1 MKLSFGFV
9 TIEYSGTPDE
19 IKKLSYN
26 GQICVD
32 GIETF
37 IVKYD
42 LGGLH
47 KIFPYGKREH
57 VCEQVIEHYGEEL
70 NIVLDKLAIEKSV
83 KIKADKKKLVNL
95 RRLGREK
102 AKSAESKNKKSKTL

>member
-9 TIEYSGTPDE
+9 EIDYTGTDE
-19 IKKLSYN
+19 EVKKLKYN

-37 IVKYD
+37 IVKYE
-42 LGGLH
+42 LGGEH
-47 KIFPYGKREH
+47 KIFPYGKREF
-57 VCEQVIEHYGEEL
+57 VVEQVKDHYGEEL
-70 NIVLDKLAIEKSV
+70 NNVLDKLAIEKSA
-83 KIKADKKKLVNL
+83 KIKADKKTLANL

>member
-42 LGGLH
+42 LGGPH
-47 KIFPYGKREH
+47 KIFQYGKREH

-70 NIVLDKLAIEKSV
+70 NIVLDKHILRTCTRNHRRQRHTLRMKSM
-83 KIKADKKKLVNL
+83 NT
-95 RRLGREK
+95 
-102 AKSAESKNKKSKTL
+102 NFYQNHN

>member
-9 TIEYSGTPDE
+9 TIDYTGTPDQ

-26 GQICVD
+26 GQICLN

-37 IVKYD
+37 IVKYE
-42 LGGLH
+42 LGGEH
-47 KIFPYGKREH
+47 KMFPYGGREFAY
-57 VCEQVIEHYGEEL
+57 EQVLDYYGEEI
-70 NIVLDKLAIEKSV
+70 NSVLDKLAIEKSV
-83 KIKADKKKLVNL
+83 KVKADKKHLAEL

-102 AKSAESKNKKSKTL
+102 VKTAESKNKKSKTL